1 MYTII
6 RLIII
11 AISLFSFLNLFLTNY
26 DNNDHAIINK
36 IYIFFFMFIIQFI
49 LLFLST
55 LVFSQNI
62 SMNDIIE
69 HSVNNALISVISF
82 DIFNNLVHQKVF
94 DNIDKNKKTL
104 MLVLLIIGFIAII
117 NVVQIIITYNY

>member
-1 MYTII
+1 
-6 RLIII
+6 
-11 AISLFSFLNLFLTNY
+11 
-26 DNNDHAIINK
+26 
-36 IYIFFFMFIIQFI
+36 MFIIQFI